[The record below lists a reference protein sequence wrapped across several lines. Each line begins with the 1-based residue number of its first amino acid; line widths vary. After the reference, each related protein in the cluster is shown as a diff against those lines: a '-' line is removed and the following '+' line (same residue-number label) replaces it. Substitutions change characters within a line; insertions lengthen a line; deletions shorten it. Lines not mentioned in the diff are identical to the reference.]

1 MDTLTEKEPIRYCLY
16 SRKSSE
22 AEERQALSIDS
33 QIKEMF
39 EIAKRENLEVVEIYR
54 ESHSAKDC
62 GQRPVFN
69 QLLVDIREGKF
80 QGILAWHPDRL
91 SRNAGDLGAVVDLL
105 DQRKLLEVRT
115 YSQRFTNNPSEKF
128 LLMILGSQAKLENDN
143 KSVNVKRGLRARCEM
158 GLWPCIAPTGYLN
171 SKTKDAQQ
179 CRIFVDPV
187 RGPVIKEVFEK
198 VGNEGWSGRKVYR
211 WLKDAGFKGKYG
223 KPLFL
228 SNIYMLLDNHLY
240 YGRFEY
246 PRNSG
251 KWYDGVH
258 TPLISKEL
266 FDSAQRQ
273 LRIRVR
279 TKNQNKEFAF
289 TRMLSCGSCGSGVT
303 AQDKFKTLADGS
315 VAKYIYYGCTRA
327 KNINCKEGYVEE
339 RVLIQQLLGIIDQ
352 VDLDKSGIR
361 KKLQMEIER
370 HKKFQFGI
378 LGLAQEDHSAK
389 DVDVRNYA
397 KYILNEGSVFE
408 KRDLLICLK
417 SNLILT
423 EKRVSI
429 KL

>member
-1 MDTLTEKEPIRYCLY
+1 MDTLSEKEPIRYCLY

-33 QIKEMF
+33 QIREMI

-69 QLLVDIREGKF
+69 QLLIDIREGKF
-80 QGILAWHPDRL
+80 QGVLAWHPDRL

-105 DQRKLLEVRT
+105 DQKKLIEVRT

-143 KSVNVKRGLRARCEM
+143 KSVNVKRGLKARCEM
-158 GLWPCIAPTGYLN
+158 GLWPSVAPTGYLN
-171 SKTKDAQQ
+171 SKNKDQPCQ
-179 CRIFVDPV
+179 IFVDPD
-187 RGPVIKEVFEK
+187 RAPVIREMFEK
-198 VGNEGWSGRKVYR
+198 VGYQSWSGRKVYR
-211 WLKDAGFKGKYG
+211 WLKEIGFKGRSG
-223 KPLFL
+223 NPLTL
-228 SNIYMLLDNHLY
+228 SNVYMLLDNHLY
-240 YGRFEY
+240 YGTFEY
-246 PRNSG
+246 PKKSG
-251 KWYDGVH
+251 RWFQGAHV
-258 TPLISKEL
+258 PLISKDL
-266 FDSAQRQ
+266 FDDVQKQ

-279 TKNQNKEFAF
+279 SKNQNKEFAF

-303 AQDKFKTLADGS
+303 AQDKFKSLADGS

-339 RVLIQQLLGIIDQ
+339 RVLIQQLLNIIDQ

-361 KKLQMEIER
+361 KKLQAEIER

-378 LGLAQEDHSAK
+378 LGVAQEEHSAK

-408 KRDLLICLK
+408 KRDLLGCFKSKVSLK
-417 SNLILT
+417 DKCALIMN
-423 EKRVSI
+423 
-429 KL
+429 